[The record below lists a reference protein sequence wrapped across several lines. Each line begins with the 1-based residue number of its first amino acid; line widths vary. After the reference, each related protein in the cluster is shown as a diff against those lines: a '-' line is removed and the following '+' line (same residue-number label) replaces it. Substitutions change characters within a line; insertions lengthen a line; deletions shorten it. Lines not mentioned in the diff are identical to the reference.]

1 MKKLLVIVCALS
13 FFLLLIHAQ
22 EKKES
27 LLDGITIVLDAGHGG
42 KDQGTS
48 CNEGSEAS
56 LNLSIVKKL
65 QKRLNA
71 YGANIVL
78 TRDGDYDLAKKDAT
92 NRKKQDLHQRIAM
105 IEQNEADLFISIHA
119 NSFSSSS
126 VSGIQLFY
134 QENNKVSK
142 VLCENIHSHLKQV
155 NQNILK
161 DKTGDYFV
169 LNESKVPALLVE
181 CGFLSNEADRK
192 LLFQEAYQQKLA
204 NSIAD
209 AILQY
214 FVFYY

>member
-65 QKRLNA
+65 QKRLNT

>member
-56 LNLSIVKKL
+56 LNLSIVKKI

-142 VLCENIHSHLKQV
+142 VLCENIHSHLKQI

>member
-13 FFLLLIHAQ
+13 FFLVLMHAQ

-48 CNEGSEAS
+48 CNEGTEAS

-65 QKRLNA
+65 QKQLNG
-71 YGANIVL
+71 YGANVVL
-78 TRDGDYDLAKKDAT
+78 TRDGDYDLASPNAH
-92 NRKKQDLHQRIAM
+92 NRKKEDLNKRMEI
-105 IEQNEADLFISIHA
+105 ISQNNANLFISIHA
-119 NSFSSSS
+119 NSFGSAN

-134 QENNKVSK
+134 QDGNEVSK
-142 VLCENIHSHLKQV
+142 KLCEMVHAQIKAI

-161 DKTGDYFV
+161 DKAGDYFV
-169 LNESKVPALLVE
+169 LNESKVPALLIE
-181 CGFLSNEADRK
+181 CGFLSNEKDRQ

-204 NSIAD
+204 DSISD
-209 AILQY
+209 AILHY
-214 FVFYY
+214 FTFYY

>member
-192 LLFQEAYQQKLA
+192 LLFQESYQQKLT